1 MARLLARKLEP
12 YSPYFIEEPVLPGDT
27 QALLDVTRSTTIPIA
42 AGERCDAWQFQE
54 VIERQAVAVIQ
65 PDLLHCGGIL
75 EARKIAAM
83 AESRNIAVAPH
94 CPLGPIALAAS
105 LQFAACTPNFLI
117 QEHVTLGEGLLTEPF
132 RVETAMSPLRTNPA
146 SALPSTKTRCGRG
159 FLPAIGLRRNSD
171 SPTAHSP
178 SGNFHVRSSPRALHE
193 SIA

>member
-1 MARLLARKLEP
+1 M
-12 YSPYFIEEPVLPGDT
+12 LPGDT

-42 AGERCDAWQFQE
+42 AGERLTTRWRFQE

-65 PDLLHCGGIL
+65 PDLSHCGGIL

-117 QEHVTLGEGLLTEPF
+117 Q
-132 RVETAMSPLRTNPA
+132 
-146 SALPSTKTRCGRG
+146 
-159 FLPAIGLRRNSD
+159 
-171 SPTAHSP
+171 
-178 SGNFHVRSSPRALHE
+178 
-193 SIA
+193 